1 MQLDGTRSTVEILH
15 TMLEL
20 YSTESTVANR
30 RRRDKYKR
38 MNDGYWVVKNR
49 QIWLNKSDEG
59 RVTVAL

>member
-38 MNDGYWVVKNR
+38 MNDGY
-49 QIWLNKSDEG
+49 
-59 RVTVAL
+59 